1 MKGRYRPAGPRS
13 EDRADFEAVL
23 RLALDTPDIRDAL
36 RADASGLAE
45 RRLRFRAEAD
55 ADAIMAVAHAEHEAY
70 LAALASAAGASA
82 TGGEWGA
89 PAVDAPGGKGDAPMV
104 EDAEGRA
111 WRRAADAELLP
122 LVAVLTP
129 SLAASSA
136 AVVLV
141 LGYLLRLTGVR
152 GTLPGSLI
160 AAGWTLTLF
169 AAVSALLAFA
179 ALFRTAL
186 RGHGDRERP
195 GGPEQARLV
204 WRQALLYRGML
215 PHLRRC
221 LHEDPSLS
229 GPSPRNRPA

>member
-1 MKGRYRPAGPRS
+1 MKGRYRPTGLRP

-23 RLALDTPDIRDAL
+23 RLALDAPDIRDAL
-36 RADASGLAE
+36 RADANGLAV
-45 RRLRFRAEAD
+45 RRLRVRAAAD
-55 ADAIMAVAHAEHEAY
+55 ADTIVAAAHVEYAAY
-70 LAALASAAGASA
+70 LAALTTAAGAA
-82 TGGEWGA
+82 RTGGDSADARHTGGA
-89 PAVDAPGGKGDAPMV
+89 WEARAV
-104 EDAEGRA
+104 EDSEGRA
-111 WRRAADAELLP
+111 WRRATDAELLP

-141 LGYLLRLTGVR
+141 LGHLLRLTGVR
-152 GTLPGSLI
+152 GTLPGSLV

-169 AAVSALLAFA
+169 AAVSVLLAFA

-186 RGHGDRERP
+186 RGPGDPACP
-195 GGPEQARLV
+195 GGPEQARLA
-204 WRQALLYRGML
+204 WQEALLHRGML

-229 GPSPRNRPA
+229 GPGPGNRPA